1 MIVTVSNN
9 ITITAPSPEILTWC
23 RTNLKLPNPDYAKKV
38 RMGFWAGNTPK
49 ELSLYE
55 TRGNELVMPYGCLKA
70 IAPMIK
76 DATVKG
82 EFEPPIRIDY
92 GEPIPL
98 YPYQQTA
105 VDQVF
110 DALYGI
116 LQSPCG
122 SGKTRCG
129 LALIKR
135 YGKRALWLTHTADL
149 LKQSKSAAE
158 EFYDKNLLG
167 TITEG
172 KVDIGTGIT
181 FATVQTMCKLDL
193 AQYKHYW
200 DVVVVDECHRVC
212 GSPTQLSMFSKV
224 LNSLSARHKYGL
236 SATVHRADG
245 MIKATFALLG
255 NVIYTVPD
263 EAIADRVMKVGIK
276 PIGTGVG
283 ISRECLNT
291 DGTMN
296 YTKLI
301 NYLCENFHRNHL
313 IRNYIVSEYG
323 KSCLILSDRLEHLET
338 LMSLLN
344 DDLREQAVMISGKM
358 TTKKGKAEREQALE
372 DMRTGKK
379 KYLFATYSLARE
391 GLDIPRLER
400 LFMASPVK
408 DYAVVTQSIGRIA
421 RTFPGKSDPI
431 CYDFIDQIGFTE
443 KMFKHR
449 LGHYRKGGCYICE
462 EPTE

>member
-1 MIVTVSNN
+1 MQVTVSNN
-9 ITITAPSPEILTWC
+9 IKITNPSLEILTWC
-23 RTNLKLPNPDYAKKV
+23 QHNLKLPNPDYAKKV
-38 RMGFWAGNTPK
+38 RMGFWTGNTPK
-49 ELSLYE
+49 ELYLYE
-55 TRGNELVMPYGCLKA
+55 VRGNELVIPYGCLKA
-70 IAPMIK
+70 IAPILK
-76 DATVKG
+76 DAVIES
-82 EFEPPIRIDY
+82 EFNPSVSIDY

-98 YPYQQTA
+98 YPYQEQA
-105 VDQVF
+105 VEQVYNG
-110 DALYGI
+110 LYGI

-149 LKQSKSAAE
+149 LNQSKSAAE
-158 EFYDKNLLG
+158 EFYDKDLLG

-172 KVDIGTGIT
+172 KVNIGQGIT

-193 AQYKHYW
+193 SQYKHYW
-200 DVVVVDECHRVC
+200 DVIVVDECHRVC

-245 MIKATFALLG
+245 MIKATFALIG
-255 NVIYTVPD
+255 DVIYTVPD
-263 EAIADRVMKVGIK
+263 EAIAHRVMRVGIK

-291 DGTMN
+291 DGTLN

-301 NYLCENFHRNHL
+301 NYLCEDVYRNTL
-313 IRNYIVSEYG
+313 IRNHIIGESD

-338 LMSLLN
+338 LINFLPIN
-344 DDLREQAVMISGKM
+344 IRDDAVMISGKM
-358 TTKKGKAEREQALE
+358 TTKKGKEERAKALE

-379 KYLFATYSLARE
+379 KYLFATYSLCKE

-400 LFMASPVK
+400 LFMASPVG

-421 RTFPGKSDPI
+421 RTFEGKADPI
-431 CYDFIDQIGFTE
+431 VYDFVDNIGYLQKRYKKRCATYKKNDCYFTE
-443 KMFKHR
+443 D
-449 LGHYRKGGCYICE
+449 E
-462 EPTE
+462 